1 MIAYIF
7 SGLTAAALVF
17 FIVSLIE
24 FIVARRQAK
33 AGDITPHA
41 LKSKKIRMI
50 VSAAVAGV
58 LLAVVVGFMLMV
70 LMALAYM

>member
-7 SGLTAAALVF
+7 LGLTAAALVF

-24 FIVARRQAK
+24 FIFARRQAK

-58 LLAVVVGFMLMV
+58 LLAVVAGFMILIF
-70 LMALAYM
+70 MALAYM

>member
-7 SGLTAAALVF
+7 LGLTAAALVF

-24 FIVARRQAK
+24 FIFARRRAK

-50 VSAAVAGV
+50 LSAAVAGV